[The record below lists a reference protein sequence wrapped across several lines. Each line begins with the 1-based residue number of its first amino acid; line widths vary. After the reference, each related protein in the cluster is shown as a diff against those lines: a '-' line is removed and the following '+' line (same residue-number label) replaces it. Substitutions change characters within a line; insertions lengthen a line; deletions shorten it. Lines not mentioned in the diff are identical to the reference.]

1 MNNLIKYIKG
11 IFNILLCCTIYVPL
25 MGQLMPNIQQTERH
39 LGIKDGLENRHVNTT
54 FIDNKQQ
61 LWFLS
66 DNRLS
71 LFRGDKIVNY
81 KLTDN
86 FSNRGFNQ
94 GFADVKG
101 NFWLTE
107 NFEWYYP
114 FNFQGGLIFNPITQK
129 TYSLASYLGGNLAI
143 HSLLPFQEK
152 VFIGTKNGQLF
163 SFDVRQKRLQKLA
176 SFSNHVKLLYVGALG
191 IVLVLE
197 KNSQHDQSI
206 IHLNHL
212 GKILSISSAHDV
224 FVRSVL
230 EIDKQLFYVY
240 RNDIHLA
247 LRQLEGTK
255 EHLFPI
261 SKERYL
267 SNILY
272 VADKQ
277 QFIVN
282 EATSITFY
290 DKQFK
295 QTLRIPCNY
304 LVHDICHDNYG
315 NLIASTN
322 NGVNIIQLNKRK
334 IFTFL
339 QNLDPENII
348 DNYSC
353 RAILKI
359 NNKEILVNTNKGRQ
373 LINLATAKI
382 TPLHNFKNAPDE
394 NMKFVLTSIKDEQ
407 RDIICGEDALVKT
420 DLTKHKDNVLLK
432 LDSTKIWAIQLYKQG
447 YLLGLEKRGI
457 LYYDKQNRKVSPVAN
472 SQELFKNSIIY
483 DFYQDKALVYIA
495 SEAGLH
501 ILKNGQ
507 ILNEVHFPVD
517 KPLQMTC
524 FSLKRNKKQPSQLL
538 IATQNGI
545 WILDLLR
552 QKLRPFIRSTNYH
565 HKKFLSAY
573 QTNNGVWASSE
584 EGVWHFDNLGNLLK
598 IYTISDGLTTG
609 ECNRLAHFQDEND
622 ILYFGGVNGINI
634 LNPSDFSTKKD
645 PKFPLQIDS
654 LVTFTNESRNRAFN
668 HFKDNKLSLGR
679 SENNVEL
686 LLSYE
691 DYKYVCDKKY
701 FYKTSHSLSNEWQAL
716 TNGKLILH
724 NIDEGTTKLE
734 IMVVSCND
742 FVGAKT
748 LTLIIDRQKP
758 IYLEWYFWVVV
769 IAIIIAL
776 VKFYTY
782 YYTAQLAR
790 RNALLK
796 LKVEEQTAALQESLK
811 LKEQLLSLLIHD
823 VRYPVQSFHGI
834 SKKLNYLIQ
843 KNDFERLTLLGK
855 ETETKSKK
863 VLWLIDELVYWIKGA
878 NKNWEPTKQAC
889 HLGEIIEQLFEVY
902 SEELT
907 EKGLSYEILGKNF
920 ISETDQSLLII
931 VLRNVIFNTVIHA
944 IPHTKITI
952 TVTQQEGTSKIT
964 LQNQYDPQVKNHH
977 QGLGVGLSILESIL
991 EKANFTIHTAPDIS
1005 KQMYVCTVSF

>member
-1 MNNLIKYIKG
+1 MNQLFKHNHRVFCII
-11 IFNILLCCTIYVPL
+11 LCCTIAVPL
-25 MGQLMPNIQQTERH
+25 MGQLMPSIQQTERH
-39 LGIKDGLENRHVNTT
+39 LGIKDGLETRHVNTT
-54 FIDNKQQ
+54 FIDNNQQ

-66 DNRLS
+66 NNRIS
-71 LFRGDKIVNY
+71 LFKRDKIVNY
-81 KLTDN
+81 QLTDN

-94 GFADVKG
+94 GFVDRKG

-114 FNFQGGLIFNPITQK
+114 FNFQRGVIFNPATK
-129 TYSLASYLGGNLAI
+129 KVSSLTSYIGVSLAI
-143 HSLLPFQEK
+143 HSLLPFQDK

-163 SFDVRQKRLQKLA
+163 AFDVQQKRLQKLA
-176 SFSNHVKLLYVGALG
+176 SFSNRVKLLYAGSLG

-197 KNSQHDQSI
+197 ENSQHDQRI
-206 IHLNHL
+206 IHLNHQ
-212 GKILSISSAHDV
+212 GKIISITPTHAV

-230 EIDKQLFYVY
+230 EVDKQLFYVY
-240 RNDIHLA
+240 RNDVHLA
-247 LRQLEGTK
+247 LRQLEGSQ
-255 EHLFPI
+255 EHLFSI

-267 SNILY
+267 SNLIY
-272 VADKQ
+272 VTDKQ

-282 EATSITFY
+282 QATSLSFY

-295 QTLRIPCNY
+295 LVHLIPCNY

-322 NGVNIIQLNKRK
+322 NGVKIIQLNKRK

-339 QNLDPENII
+339 QNVDPENII
-348 DNYSC
+348 DDYSC
-353 RAILKI
+353 RAILKV
-359 NNKEILVNTNKGRQ
+359 NDKEILVNTNKGRQ
-373 LINLATAKI
+373 VINLTTAKV
-382 TPLHNFKNAPDE
+382 TPAHNFKNAPNE
-394 NMKFVLTSIKDEQ
+394 NTKFVLTSVKDEQ
-407 RDIICGEDALVKT
+407 GDIVCGEDALVKA
-420 DLTKHKDNVLLK
+420 DLTKHKDDILLK
-432 LDSTKIWAIQLYKQG
+432 LDSTKIWAIHAYKQG

-457 LYYDKQNRKVSPVAN
+457 LYYDKQTKKVSPVAN

-483 DFYQDKALVYIA
+483 DFYQDNVLTYIA

-501 ILKNGQ
+501 ILKHGQ
-507 ILNEVHFPVD
+507 ILSEISFPVD

-545 WILDLLR
+545 WIFDLLH

-584 EGVWHFDNLGNLLK
+584 EGVWHFDDLGNLLK
-598 IYTISDGLTTG
+598 IYTISDGLTTS

-645 PKFPLQIDS
+645 LKFPLQIDS
-654 LVTFTNESRNRAFN
+654 LVTFTNETRNRSFH
-668 HFKDNKLSLGR
+668 HFKDTTLSLGR
-679 SENNVEL
+679 SENNVEF

-724 NIDEGTTKLE
+724 NIDAGITKLE

-742 FVGAKT
+742 FVGSKT
-748 LTLIIDRQKP
+748 ITIIIDRQKP
-758 IYLEWYFWVVV
+758 IYLEWYFWVIV
-769 IAIIIAL
+769 IAFIIAL
-776 VKFYTY
+776 LKLYTY

-796 LKVEEQTAALQESLK
+796 LKVEEQTTALQESLK
-811 LKEQLLSLLIHD
+811 LKEQLLGLLVHD

-878 NKNWEPTKQAC
+878 NKNWEPTKQSC
-889 HLGEIIEQLFEVY
+889 NLSEIIEQLFEVY
-902 SEELT
+902 SEELA
-907 EKGLSYEILGKNF
+907 EKELSYEIFGKNA
-920 ISETDQSLLII
+920 ISNTDQSLLII

-944 IPHTKITI
+944 IPHTKIVI
-952 TVTQQEGTSKIT
+952 TVIQQEGVSTIR
-964 LQNQYDPQVKNHH
+964 LQNQYDPQVKSQH

-991 EKANFTIHTAPDIS
+991 EKVNFTIHTSSDIS
-1005 KQMYVCTVSF
+1005 KQEYVCTVSF

>member
-1 MNNLIKYIKG
+1 MNKFFKYIQYV
-11 IFNILLCCTIYVPL
+11 FSLLLCCTVAVPL
-25 MGQLMPNIQQTERH
+25 MGQLMPSIQQTERH
-39 LGIKDGLENRHVNTT
+39 LGIKDGLETRHVNST
-54 FIDNKQQ
+54 FIDNNQQ

-66 DNRLS
+66 DNKLS
-71 LFRGDKIVNY
+71 LFKGDKIVNH
-81 KLTDN
+81 KLADN

-94 GFADVKG
+94 GFADRKG
-101 NFWLTE
+101 NFWITE

-114 FNFQGGLIFNPITQK
+114 FNFQGGVIFNPTTKKVSSIT
-129 TYSLASYLGGNLAI
+129 SYIGVSLAI
-143 HSLLPFQEK
+143 HSLLPFKDK

-163 SFDVRQKRLQKLA
+163 AFDVQQKRLQKLA
-176 SFSNHVKLLYVGALG
+176 SFSNRVKLLYAGSLG

-197 KNSQHDQSI
+197 ENSQHDQSI
-206 IHLNHL
+206 IHLNHQ
-212 GKILSISSAHDV
+212 GKIMSITPAHAV

-230 EIDKQLFYVY
+230 EVDQQLFYVY

-247 LRQLEGTK
+247 LHQLEGTQ

-267 SNILY
+267 SNLIY
-272 VADKQ
+272 IADKQ

-282 EATSITFY
+282 EATSLSFY

-295 QTLRIPCNY
+295 LVLHIPCNY

-339 QNLDPENII
+339 QNVDPENII
-348 DNYSC
+348 DDYSC

-359 NNKEILVNTNKGRQ
+359 NNKEVLVNTNRGRQ
-373 LINLATAKI
+373 LINLATAKT

-394 NMKFVLTSIKDEQ
+394 SMKFVLTSVKDEQ
-407 RDIICGEDALVKT
+407 GAIICGEDALVKT
-420 DLTKHKDNVLLK
+420 DLIKHKDDILVK
-432 LDSTKIWAIQLYKQG
+432 LDSTKIWAIQVYKQG

-457 LYYDKQNRKVSPVAN
+457 LYYDKQTKKVSSVAN

-483 DFYQDKALVYIA
+483 DFYQDKALTYIA

-507 ILNEVHFPVD
+507 VLSEIPFPVD

-524 FSLKRNKKQPSQLL
+524 FSLKRNKKNPSQLL

-545 WILDLLR
+545 WMLDLLH
-552 QKLRPFIRSTNYH
+552 QKLRPFIRSTNFH

-584 EGVWHFDNLGNLLK
+584 EGIWHFDDLGNLLK
-598 IYTISDGLTTG
+598 IYTISDGLTTS

-622 ILYFGGVNGINI
+622 VLYFGGVNGINI

-654 LVTFTNESRNRAFN
+654 LVTFTNETRNRAFY
-668 HFKDNKLSLGR
+668 HFKASKLSLER

-724 NIDEGTTKLE
+724 NIDAGITKLE

-748 LTLIIDRQKP
+748 ITIIIDRQKP
-758 IYLEWYFWVVV
+758 LYLEWYFWVVV
-769 IAIIIAL
+769 IAFVIAF
-776 VKFYTY
+776 VKIYTY

-811 LKEQLLSLLIHD
+811 LKEQLLGLLVHD

-834 SKKLNYLIQ
+834 SKKLSYLIQ

-878 NKNWEPTKQAC
+878 NKNWEPTKQSC
-889 HLGEIIEQLFEVY
+889 NLGEIIEQLFEVY

-907 EKGLSYEILGKNF
+907 EKGLSYEIFGKNC
-920 ISETDQSLLII
+920 ISNTDQSLLII

-944 IPHTKITI
+944 IPRTKITI
-952 TVTQQEGTSKIT
+952 TVTQQEGTSIT

-991 EKANFTIHTAPDIS
+991 EKANFTIHTAPDIN
-1005 KQMYVCTVSF
+1005 KQVYVCTVSF